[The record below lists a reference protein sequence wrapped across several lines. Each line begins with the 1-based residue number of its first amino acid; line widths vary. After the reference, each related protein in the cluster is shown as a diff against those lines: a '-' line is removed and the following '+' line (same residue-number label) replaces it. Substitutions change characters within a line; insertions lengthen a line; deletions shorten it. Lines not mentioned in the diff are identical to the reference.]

1 MADLHEF
8 LTRDHERLDALLA
21 AALRPDG
28 YVDKESFDEFRR
40 GLLTHIG
47 IEEKILFPEMRRR
60 RGPSPLEEQLHREHA
75 LLAAL
80 LVLSPTPEVIAE
92 IREILER
99 HNPLEENAGGM
110 YHVVEDLTGEELA
123 DIVGR
128 AREYPLVRT
137 APYSDSKVLRD
148 AIERLRR
155 EAEEGRLR
163 LTR

>member
-8 LTRDHERLDALLA
+8 LTSDHERLDALLA

-28 YVDKESFDEFRR
+28 YVDKESFAQFRQ

-80 LVLSPTPEVIAE
+80 LVLAPTPEVITE

-99 HNPLEENAGGM
+99 HNPLEEEAGGM
-110 YHVVEDLTGEELA
+110 YHVVEDLTGEELGG
-123 DIVGR
+123 IVHRIR
-128 AREYPLVRT
+128 AYPPVRT
-137 APYSDSKVLRD
+137 APYSDSTILRD

-155 EAEEGRLR
+155 EAEEGRAR
-163 LTR
+163 LTP